1 MKPLDCRWLDDYLA
15 GELPRDWVPLFEQH
29 VENCAACGEEV
40 AQWRALQAELSR
52 ASRTLETPPAALLQ
66 SIQTMYEPAPS
77 PSRKPSRA
85 RRFAAAVAAV
95 CLMAGLFFAVF
106 TAQQELPDVAVEDQV
121 ADVTPPPPVTHVE
134 LPDDVIGVPIDIGD
148 PDVTVVWV
156 YPVYQ
161 PPGDDN

>member
-1 MKPLDCRWLDDYLA
+1 MKPLDCQWLDDYLA
-15 GELPRDWVPLFEQH
+15 GELPCDWLPLFAQH
-29 VENCAACGEEV
+29 VEDCPSCSEEV
-40 AQWRALQAELSR
+40 VQWRALRAKLSR
-52 ASRTLETPPAALLQ
+52 ASRTLEPPPAALLQ
-66 SIQTMYEPAPS
+66 SIQTICDPAPS

-85 RRFAAAVAAV
+85 RRFAAAVAV

-106 TAQQELPDVAVEDQV
+106 TAQRNVPEVSVEDHV
-121 ADVTPPPPVTHVE
+121 AEVTPPRSVTHVE

-161 PPGDDN
+161 PDGDED